1 MKIRKKDS
9 VLLIHMME
17 RLLTEGKI
25 MFIHRRTDGSIG
37 VSLNETNISKRPMQ
51 GMKKAEGESIV
62 KAVRQLY
69 VGRI

>member
-9 VLLIHMME
+9 VWLIWMME
-17 RLLTEGKI
+17 QLLTEGKI
-25 MFIHRRTDGSIG
+25 MFIHRRTDGSVG
-37 VSLNETNISKRPMQ
+37 VSLNEANVSKRPML

-69 VGRI
+69 HGRI